1 MDATA
6 TTTATT
12 TTTTAS
18 NLTITIFYAIF
29 CIVLHLIVL
38 SFLSWWTTNRANN
51 HINNNNNTT
60 TATTSRLSHRK
71 KVNIANRVV
80 SAIHASIMTC
90 LTTYY
95 WFQQETSF
103 WIGEEKVFIAA
114 EVTPLQAMAVE
125 LMLGYLIVDT
135 CVEWIYNKDYL
146 TLAHHFAGMISHL
159 ITLLENDGSAGAY
172 R

>member
-1 MDATA
+1 MAA
-6 TTTATT
+6 AA
-12 TTTTAS
+12 TAS

-29 CIVLHLIVL
+29 CIALHLIIL
-38 SFLSWWTTNRANN
+38 SFLSWQKRNNN
-51 HINNNNNTT
+51 HTYNTNTNANATTATNTNTT
-60 TATTSRLSHRK
+60 THLSHRK

-114 EVTPLQAMAVE
+114 EVTPLQALAVE